1 MRLVHLAAR
10 RLSERKVRWRRVSG
24 MSVFRPKFKDPKTGE
39 RKPAAVWWYKFYF
52 AGQCIRESSKTTSKT
67 LAKQAEQKRRREL
80 EEGFNGIV
88 DRREDRIRTIKD
100 LADAYLEGYKLRA
113 KSATFA
119 DYALNHLTK
128 HLGKQMAVEVTEKT
142 VKDYQTARLKE
153 DASPKSINEEVG
165 FLLRLLADQG
175 DSIRV
180 KLRRQKALKLATR
193 SDIGKAYSPEEKGL
207 LYDAAK
213 KRRSKA
219 IYPALVLT
227 LNCGLRDK
235 ELRELQWH
243 RIHLAEAYLAVG
255 ESKTDAGTGRTIPLN
270 AFALQ
275 VLKTYSAWYLE
286 KFKELKPE
294 WFVFPAGKPQPTDP
308 TKPCTSFKT
317 VWRKI
322 KSEAGVQGRW
332 HDNRHT
338 FITGLAESGE
348 ASDQT
353 IMDMAGHVSKR
364 MLKHYSHIRME
375 AKRRA
380 VEALVPS
387 ENDNSTK
394 KNEVPASNR
403 KRRRIAS

>member
-1 MRLVHLAAR
+1 MA
-10 RLSERKVRWRRVSG
+10 
-24 MSVFRPKFKDPKTGE
+24 VFRPKFKDPKTG
-39 RKPAAVWWYKFYF
+39 RLKPAAVWWYKFYF

-67 LAKQAEQKRRREL
+67 LAKQAEQKRHREL
-80 EEGFNGIV
+80 EEGFNGLV
-88 DRREDRIRTIKD
+88 GQRDERIRTVKD
-100 LADAYLEGYKLRA
+100 LADAYLEDYKVRA
-113 KSATFA
+113 KSGTFA
-119 DYALNHLTK
+119 EYALSHLTR
-128 HLGKQMAVEVTEKT
+128 HLGKQMAVEITEKT
-142 VKDYQTARLKE
+142 VKEFQTARLKE
-153 DASPKSINEEVG
+153 KAAPKTINEEVG
-165 FLLRLLADQG
+165 FLLRLLGEQG

-180 KLRRQKALKLATR
+180 KLKRQKALKLAVRT
-193 SDIGKAYSPEEKGL
+193 DIGKAYGAEEKGL
-207 LYDAAK
+207 LYDEAK

-235 ELRELQWH
+235 ELRELQWG
-243 RIHLAEAYLAVG
+243 RMHLPEAFLVVG
-255 ESKTDAGTGRTIPLN
+255 ESKTDAGSGRTIPLN
-270 AFALQ
+270 SLALE
-275 VLKTYSAWYLE
+275 VLKTYSTWYLE
-286 KFKELKPE
+286 KFKHLKAE

-322 KSEAGVQGRW
+322 REAAGVKGRW

-353 IMDMAGHVSKR
+353 IMDIAGHVSKR

-380 VEALVPS
+380 VASLIPGDKTKTEGT
-387 ENDNSTK
+387 EDNIM
-394 KNEVPASNR
+394 KNSKQPVSKAMG
-403 KRRRIAS
+403 KVAV

>member
-1 MRLVHLAAR
+1 
-10 RLSERKVRWRRVSG
+10 
-24 MSVFRPKFKDPKTGE
+24 MSVFRPKFKDPKTGK

-67 LAKQAEQKRRREL
+67 LAKQAEQKRHREL
-80 EEGFNGIV
+80 EEGFNGLV
-88 DRREDRIRTIKD
+88 GNRDERIRTVKD
-100 LADAYLEGYKLRA
+100 LADAYLEDYKVRA
-113 KSATFA
+113 KSGTFA
-119 DYALNHLTK
+119 EYALNHLTR
-128 HLGKQMAVEVTEKT
+128 HLGKQMAVEITEKT
-142 VKDYQTARLKE
+142 VKDFQTARLKE
-153 DASPKSINEEVG
+153 KAAPKTINEEVG
-165 FLLRLLADQG
+165 FLLRLLGEQG

-180 KLRRQKALKLATR
+180 KLKRQKALKLAVRT
-193 SDIGKAYSPEEKGL
+193 DIGKAYGAEEKGL
-207 LYDAAK
+207 LYDEAK

-219 IYPALVLT
+219 IYPALVLV

-235 ELRELQWH
+235 ELRELQWG
-243 RIHLAEAYLAVG
+243 RMHLPEAYLVVG
-255 ESKTDAGTGRTIPLN
+255 ESKTDAGSGRTIPLN
-270 AFALQ
+270 SLALE

-286 KFKELKPE
+286 KFKHLKAE

-322 KSEAGVQGRW
+322 REKAGVKGRW

-353 IMDMAGHVSKR
+353 IMDIAGHVSKR

-380 VEALVPS
+380 VASLVPGDTTATKSS
-387 ENDNSTK
+387 ETNSK
-394 KNEVPASNR
+394 KGGQRPPSGALGKVAV
-403 KRRRIAS
+403 

>member
-1 MRLVHLAAR
+1 
-10 RLSERKVRWRRVSG
+10 
-24 MSVFRPKFKDPKTGE
+24 MSVFRPKFKDPKTGK

-67 LAKQAEQKRRREL
+67 LAKQAEQKRHREL
-80 EEGFNGIV
+80 EEGFNGLV
-88 DRREDRIRTIKD
+88 GNRDERIRTVKD
-100 LADAYLEGYKLRA
+100 LADAYLEGYKVRA
-113 KSATFA
+113 KSGTFA
-119 DYALNHLTK
+119 EYALNHLTR
-128 HLGKQMAVEVTEKT
+128 HLGKQMAVEITEKT
-142 VKDYQTARLKE
+142 VKEFQTARLKE
-153 DASPKSINEEVG
+153 KAAPKTINEEVG
-165 FLLRLLADQG
+165 FLLRLLGEQG

-180 KLRRQKALKLATR
+180 KLKRQKALKLAVRT
-193 SDIGKAYSPEEKGL
+193 DIGKAYGSEEKGL
-207 LYDAAK
+207 LYDEAK

-219 IYPALVLT
+219 IYPALVLV

-235 ELRELQWH
+235 ELRELQWG
-243 RIHLAEAYLAVG
+243 RMHLPEAYLVVG
-255 ESKTDAGTGRTIPLN
+255 ESKTDAGSGRTIPLN
-270 AFALQ
+270 SLALE

-286 KFKELKPE
+286 KFKLLKAE

-322 KSEAGVQGRW
+322 REKAGVKGRW

-353 IMDMAGHVSKR
+353 IMDIAGHVSKR

-380 VEALVPS
+380 VASLIPG
-387 ENDNSTK
+387 DKTK
-394 KNEVPASNR
+394 TEGAGNTETKVSPQLTKTKA
-403 KRRRIAS
+403 KVAV

>member
-1 MRLVHLAAR
+1 
-10 RLSERKVRWRRVSG
+10 
-24 MSVFRPKFKDPKTGE
+24 
-39 RKPAAVWWYKFYF
+39 VWWYKFYF

-67 LAKQAEQKRRREL
+67 LAKQAEQKRHREL
-80 EEGFNGIV
+80 EEGFNGLV
-88 DRREDRIRTIKD
+88 GNRDERIRTVKD
-100 LADAYLEGYKLRA
+100 LADAYLEGYKVRA
-113 KSATFA
+113 KSGTFA
-119 DYALNHLTK
+119 EYALNHLTR
-128 HLGKQMAVEVTEKT
+128 HLGKQMAVEITEKT
-142 VKDYQTARLKE
+142 VKEFQTARLKE
-153 DASPKSINEEVG
+153 KAAPKTINEEVG
-165 FLLRLLADQG
+165 FLLRLLGEQG

-180 KLRRQKALKLATR
+180 KLKRQKALKLAVRT
-193 SDIGKAYSPEEKGL
+193 DIGKAYGSEEKGL
-207 LYDAAK
+207 LYDEAK

-219 IYPALVLT
+219 IYPALVLV

-235 ELRELQWH
+235 ELRELQWG
-243 RIHLAEAYLAVG
+243 RMHLPEAYLVVG
-255 ESKTDAGTGRTIPLN
+255 ESKTDAGSGRTIPLN
-270 AFALQ
+270 SLALE

-286 KFKELKPE
+286 KFKLLKAE

-322 KSEAGVQGRW
+322 REKAGVKGRW

-353 IMDMAGHVSKR
+353 IMDIAGHVSKR

-380 VEALVPS
+380 VASLIPG
-387 ENDNSTK
+387 DKTK
-394 KNEVPASNR
+394 TEGAGNTETKVSPQPLTKTKA
-403 KRRRIAS
+403 KVAV